1 MFAACEHVARSKT
14 AVMTFLA
21 DPDRQAGCLLI
32 CFISVTAYMI
42 ILLMIGNSISTSRSD
57 YITEDIRIQEKN
69 TAEGPSGEL
78 KVSGKLKVSG
88 TF

>member
-1 MFAACEHVARSKT
+1 
-14 AVMTFLA
+14 MTFLA
-21 DPDRQAGCLLI
+21 DPDRQAGRLLI
-32 CFISVTAYMI
+32 CFISVPAYMI
-42 ILLMIGNSISTSRSD
+42 IVLMIGNSISTSRSD
-57 YITEDIRIQEKN
+57 YITEDMRIQEKK